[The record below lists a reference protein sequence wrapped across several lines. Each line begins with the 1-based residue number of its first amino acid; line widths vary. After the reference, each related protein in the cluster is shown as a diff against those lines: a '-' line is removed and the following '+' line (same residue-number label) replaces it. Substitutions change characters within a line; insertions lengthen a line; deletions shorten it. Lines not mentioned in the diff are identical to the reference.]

1 MKLRN
6 FIRSAMFILTIVAGF
21 ALPPASEAARF
32 NAQAGLVHV
41 AAETQ
46 TECHVTIQGENGE
59 TITACKRE
67 EGNGEKV
74 EGEVPMER
82 IERAFRVDTS
92 KGACGGP
99 NSVIHKIFGC

>member
-1 MKLRN
+1 M
-6 FIRSAMFILTIVAGF
+6 SPV
-21 ALPPASEAARF
+21 SEAAQV
-32 NAQAGLVHV
+32 NAQVGLVQV

-59 TITACKRE
+59 TISACARE

-82 IERAFRVDTS
+82 IERAFRIDTS
-92 KGACGGP
+92 KGWKGGP
-99 NSVIHKIFGC
+99 NSVINKIFG